1 MFGALRRDIQAAK
14 ERDPACRGTLEVLL
28 CYPGIHA
35 LWFHRLAHRC
45 WRAGL
50 LLPARFISHL
60 GRFFTG
66 IEIHPAAT
74 IGPGVFIDH
83 GMGVVIGETAEVG
96 ENVTIYQGVTLGGT
110 SLERVKRHPTIQ
122 RNVVIG
128 SGAKILGPFT
138 VGENSRIGS
147 GSVVVKEV
155 PPNSVVVGIPG
166 RIIYR
171 DGKKV
176 TTPIDL
182 NMVDLPDPVA
192 QAIQGLVDRLQDLER
207 EVETLRVALEAA
219 QRQPAAS
226 APAERP

>member
-1 MFGALRRDIQAAK
+1 VFDTLRRDIQSAK

-35 LWFHRLAHRC
+35 LWFYRLAHRC
-45 WRAGL
+45 WGGGFL
-50 LLPARFISHL
+50 LLARFLSHL

-66 IEIHPAAT
+66 IEIHPAAR

-110 SLERVKRHPTIQ
+110 SLERVKRHPTIH

-128 SGAKILGPFT
+128 SGAKVLGPFT

-155 PPNSVVVGIPG
+155 PPNSVVVGVPG

-192 QAIQGLVDRLQDLER
+192 QAIQAMAERLEELER
-207 EVETLRVALEAA
+207 EVGSLRAALEAA
-219 QRQPAAS
+219 VRQPAAS
-226 APAERP
+226 ASGERS

>member
-1 MFGALRRDIQAAK
+1 
-14 ERDPACRGTLEVLL
+14 
-28 CYPGIHA
+28 
-35 LWFHRLAHRC
+35 
-45 WRAGL
+45 
-50 LLPARFISHL
+50 
-60 GRFFTG
+60 
-66 IEIHPAAT
+66 
-74 IGPGVFIDH
+74 
-83 GMGVVIGETAEVG
+83 
-96 ENVTIYQGVTLGGT
+96 
-110 SLERVKRHPTIQ
+110 
-122 RNVVIG
+122 
-128 SGAKILGPFT
+128 
-138 VGENSRIGS
+138 
-147 GSVVVKEV
+147 VVKEV